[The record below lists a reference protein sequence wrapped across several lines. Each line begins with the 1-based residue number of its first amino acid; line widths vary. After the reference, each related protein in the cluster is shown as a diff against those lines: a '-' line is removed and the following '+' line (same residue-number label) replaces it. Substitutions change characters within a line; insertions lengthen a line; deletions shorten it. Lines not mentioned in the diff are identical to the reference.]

1 MALGLPSISIKFIQ
15 EGITAISRGSRG
27 IVAMIIKEEKA
38 ISPATIVDVTDI
50 PSDVTDNNKQ
60 LITNALIGN
69 TSAPL
74 RLELYIISG
83 ELTLQNAL
91 SHFENTQFD
100 YLCYPSAVDEDKT
113 AIVTWVKSQRNL
125 GNMVKA
131 VLANETADYEGII
144 NVTQSGVVVGEKTY
158 TAAEFTARVAGL
170 IAGTD
175 LRMSTTY
182 TSVPEV
188 DLIPYES
195 RTETT
200 EKVGKGEFILYKE
213 SGRIKVARGV
223 NSLTTVSDTTVTDI
237 QSKGDLFQK
246 IKTVDIMDLIAN
258 DIRKTARDAYIGK
271 LSNSYD
277 NKVLLITAIHGYF
290 DGLINDGLVEKN
302 TVTVDIDMEEQKK
315 YLKSNGV
322 SISTMS
328 DQQIREAN
336 TGDQVFIAVECKFL
350 MRSKA
355 LAFAASSDAI
365 EIKNQ
370 MLCIIFP

>member
-1 MALGLPSISIKFIQ
+1 
-15 EGITAISRGSRG
+15 
-27 IVAMIIKEEKA
+27 
-38 ISPATIVDVTDI
+38 
-50 PSDVTDNNKQ
+50 
-60 LITNALIGN
+60 
-69 TSAPL
+69 
-74 RLELYIISG
+74 
-83 ELTLQNAL
+83 
-91 SHFENTQFD
+91 
-100 YLCYPSAVDEDKT
+100 
-113 AIVTWVKSQRNL
+113 
-125 GNMVKA
+125 
-131 VLANETADYEGII
+131 
-144 NVTQSGVVVGEKTY
+144 
-158 TAAEFTARVAGL
+158 
-170 IAGTD
+170 
-175 LRMSTTY
+175 MSTTY

-302 TVTVDIDMEEQKK
+302 TVKVDIDME
-315 YLKSNGV
+315 
-322 SISTMS
+322 
-328 DQQIREAN
+328 
-336 TGDQVFIAVECKFL
+336 
-350 MRSKA
+350 
-355 LAFAASSDAI
+355 
-365 EIKNQ
+365 
-370 MLCIIFP
+370 

>member
-1 MALGLPSISIKFIQ
+1 MALGLPSISIRFIQ

-27 IVAMIIKEEKA
+27 IVAMIIKETKEIA
-38 ISPATIVDVTDI
+38 PTTIVDVTDI
-50 PSDVTDNNKQ
+50 PSDVSDNNKQ
-60 LITNALIGN
+60 LIINALIGN
-69 TSAPL
+69 TNAPL
-74 RLELYIISG
+74 RLELYVISG
-83 ELTLQNAL
+83 DLTLSDAL
-91 SHFENTQFD
+91 SHMENTQFD
-100 YLCYPSAVDEDKT
+100 YLCYPAAESEDKT
-113 AIVTWVKSQRNL
+113 AIVTWIKSQRNL

-131 VLANETADYEGII
+131 VLAKETADYEGII
-144 NVTQSGVVVGEKTY
+144 NVTQDGVVVGEKTY

-182 TSVPEV
+182 ASVPEV
-188 DLIPYES
+188 DLIPFES
-195 RTETT
+195 RTQTASR
-200 EKVGKGEFILYKE
+200 VGNGEFILYKE

-258 DIRKTARDAYIGK
+258 DIRVTARDAYIGR

-277 NKVLLITAIHGYF
+277 NKVLLISAIHGYF

-302 TVTVDIDMEEQKK
+302 TVTVEIDMEEQKK

-322 SISTMS
+322 NISAMS

-336 TGDQVFIAVECKFL
+336 TGDQVFIAVQCKIL
-350 MRSKA
+350 
-355 LAFAASSDAI
+355 DAI
-365 EIKNQ
+365 ESIS
-370 MLCIIFP
+370 IRVFI

>member
-113 AIVTWVKSQRNL
+113 AIVTWIKSQRNL

-277 NKVLLITAIHGYF
+277 NKILLNTAIPGYF
-290 DGLINDGLVEKN
+290 DGLINDGLV
-302 TVTVDIDMEEQKK
+302 
-315 YLKSNGV
+315 
-322 SISTMS
+322 
-328 DQQIREAN
+328 
-336 TGDQVFIAVECKFL
+336 
-350 MRSKA
+350 
-355 LAFAASSDAI
+355 
-365 EIKNQ
+365 
-370 MLCIIFP
+370 

>member
-60 LITNALIGN
+60 LIT
-69 TSAPL
+69 
-74 RLELYIISG
+74 
-83 ELTLQNAL
+83 NAL

-336 TGDQVFIAVECKFL
+336 TGDQVFIAVECKIL
-350 MRSKA
+350 
-355 LAFAASSDAI
+355 DAI
-365 EIKNQ
+365 ESISIR
-370 MLCIIFP
+370 CFI

>member
-83 ELTLQNAL
+83 ELTLQDAL
-91 SHFENTQFD
+91 SYFENTQFD

-144 NVTQSGVVVGEKTY
+144 NVTQSRVVVGEKTY

-237 QSKGDLFQK
+237 QVKVIYFK
-246 IKTVDIMDLIAN
+246 
-258 DIRKTARDAYIGK
+258 K
-271 LSNSYD
+271 LR
-277 NKVLLITAIHGYF
+277 LLT
-290 DGLINDGLVEKN
+290 
-302 TVTVDIDMEEQKK
+302 
-315 YLKSNGV
+315 
-322 SISTMS
+322 
-328 DQQIREAN
+328 
-336 TGDQVFIAVECKFL
+336 
-350 MRSKA
+350 
-355 LAFAASSDAI
+355 
-365 EIKNQ
+365 
-370 MLCIIFP
+370 

>member
-1 MALGLPSISIKFIQ
+1 M
-15 EGITAISRGSRG
+15 
-27 IVAMIIKEEKA
+27 
-38 ISPATIVDVTDI
+38 
-50 PSDVTDNNKQ
+50 
-60 LITNALIGN
+60 
-69 TSAPL
+69 
-74 RLELYIISG
+74 
-83 ELTLQNAL
+83 QNAL

-113 AIVTWVKSQRNL
+113 AIVTWIKSQRNL

-144 NVTQSGVVVGEKTY
+144 NVTQSEVVVGEKTY

-328 DQQIREAN
+328 DQQIKEAN
-336 TGDQVFIAVECKFL
+336 TGDQVFIAVRCRIL
-350 MRSKA
+350 
-355 LAFAASSDAI
+355 DAI
-365 EIKNQ
+365 ESIS
-370 MLCIIFP
+370 IRVFI

>member
-144 NVTQSGVVVGEKTY
+144 NVTQSEVVVGEKTY

-195 RTETT
+195 RAETT

-277 NKVLLITAIHGYF
+277 NKILLITAIHGYF

-322 SISTMS
+322 SISNMS

-336 TGDQVFIAVECKFL
+336 TGDQVFIAVECKIL
-350 MRSKA
+350 
-355 LAFAASSDAI
+355 DAI
-365 EIKNQ
+365 ESIS
-370 MLCIIFP
+370 IRVFI

>member
-113 AIVTWVKSQRNL
+113 AIVTWIKSQRNL

-144 NVTQSGVVVGEKTY
+144 NVTQGGVVVREKTY

-213 SGRIKVARGV
+213 SGRIKVAREV

-277 NKVLLITAIHGYF
+277 NKILLITAIHGYF

-322 SISTMS
+322 SISNMS

-336 TGDQVFIAVECKFL
+336 TGDQVFIAVECKIL
-350 MRSKA
+350 
-355 LAFAASSDAI
+355 DAI
-365 EIKNQ
+365 ESIS
-370 MLCIIFP
+370 IRVFI

>member
-113 AIVTWVKSQRNL
+113 AIVTWIKSQRNL

-144 NVTQSGVVVGEKTY
+144 NVTQSEVVVGEKTY

-195 RTETT
+195 RAETT

-322 SISTMS
+322 SISNMS
-328 DQQIREAN
+328 DQQIKEAN
-336 TGDQVFIAVECKFL
+336 TGDQVFIAVKCKIL
-350 MRSKA
+350 
-355 LAFAASSDAI
+355 DAI
-365 EIKNQ
+365 ESIS
-370 MLCIIFP
+370 IRVFI

>member
-50 PSDVTDNNKQ
+50 PSDVTNNNKQ

-83 ELTLQNAL
+83 ELTLQDAL

-113 AIVTWVKSQRNL
+113 AIVTWIKSQRNL

-195 RTETT
+195 RTKTA
-200 EKVGKGEFILYKE
+200 EKVGQGEFILYKE

-322 SISTMS
+322 NISNMS

-336 TGDQVFIAVECKFL
+336 TGDQVFISVECKIL
-350 MRSKA
+350 
-355 LAFAASSDAI
+355 DAI
-365 EIKNQ
+365 ESIS
-370 MLCIIFP
+370 IRVFI

>member
-144 NVTQSGVVVGEKTY
+144 NVTQSEVVVGEKTY

-195 RTETT
+195 RAETT

-213 SGRIKVARGV
+213 SVRIKVARGV

-336 TGDQVFIAVECKFL
+336 TGDQVFIAVECKIL
-350 MRSKA
+350 
-355 LAFAASSDAI
+355 DAI
-365 EIKNQ
+365 ESISIR
-370 MLCIIFP
+370 CFI

>member
-83 ELTLQNAL
+83 ELTLQDAL

-100 YLCYPSAVDEDKT
+100 YLCYPAAADEDKT
-113 AIVTWVKSQRNL
+113 AIVTWIKSQRNL

-144 NVTQSGVVVGEKTY
+144 NVTQSGVAVGEKTY

-195 RTETT
+195 RTKTA

-336 TGDQVFIAVECKFL
+336 TGDQVFIAVECKIL
-350 MRSKA
+350 
-355 LAFAASSDAI
+355 DAI
-365 EIKNQ
+365 ESIS
-370 MLCIIFP
+370 IRVFI

>member
-83 ELTLQNAL
+83 ELTLQDAL
-91 SHFENTQFD
+91 SYFENTQFD

-144 NVTQSGVVVGEKTY
+144 NVTQNGVVVGEKTY

-237 QSKGDLFQK
+237 QVKVIYFK
-246 IKTVDIMDLIAN
+246 
-258 DIRKTARDAYIGK
+258 K
-271 LSNSYD
+271 LR
-277 NKVLLITAIHGYF
+277 LLT
-290 DGLINDGLVEKN
+290 
-302 TVTVDIDMEEQKK
+302 
-315 YLKSNGV
+315 
-322 SISTMS
+322 
-328 DQQIREAN
+328 
-336 TGDQVFIAVECKFL
+336 
-350 MRSKA
+350 
-355 LAFAASSDAI
+355 
-365 EIKNQ
+365 
-370 MLCIIFP
+370 

>member
-83 ELTLQNAL
+83 ELTLQDAL
-91 SHFENTQFD
+91 SYFENTQFD

-223 NSLTTVSDTTVTDI
+223 NSLTTVSDTTVKDI

-328 DQQIREAN
+328 DQQIKEAN
-336 TGDQVFIAVECKFL
+336 TGDQVFIAVKCKIL
-350 MRSKA
+350 
-355 LAFAASSDAI
+355 DAI
-365 EIKNQ
+365 ESIS
-370 MLCIIFP
+370 IRVFR

>member
-144 NVTQSGVVVGEKTY
+144 NVTQSEVVVGEKTY

-188 DLIPYES
+188 DLIPYGS
-195 RTETT
+195 RAETT

-322 SISTMS
+322 SISNMS
-328 DQQIREAN
+328 DQQIKEAN
-336 TGDQVFIAVECKFL
+336 TGDQVFIAVKCKIL
-350 MRSKA
+350 
-355 LAFAASSDAI
+355 DAI
-365 EIKNQ
+365 ESIS
-370 MLCIIFP
+370 IRVFI

>member
-1 MALGLPSISIKFIQ
+1 MASWNEPW
-15 EGITAISRGSRG
+15 
-27 IVAMIIKEEKA
+27 KE
-38 ISPATIVDVTDI
+38 
-50 PSDVTDNNKQ
+50 
-60 LITNALIGN
+60 
-69 TSAPL
+69 
-74 RLELYIISG
+74 R
-83 ELTLQNAL
+83 LQNAL

-144 NVTQSGVVVGEKTY
+144 NVTQSEVVVGEKTY

-195 RTETT
+195 RAETT

-322 SISTMS
+322 SISNMS
-328 DQQIREAN
+328 DQQIKEAN
-336 TGDQVFIAVECKFL
+336 TGDQVFIAVKCKIL
-350 MRSKA
+350 
-355 LAFAASSDAI
+355 DAI
-365 EIKNQ
+365 ESIS
-370 MLCIIFP
+370 IRVFI